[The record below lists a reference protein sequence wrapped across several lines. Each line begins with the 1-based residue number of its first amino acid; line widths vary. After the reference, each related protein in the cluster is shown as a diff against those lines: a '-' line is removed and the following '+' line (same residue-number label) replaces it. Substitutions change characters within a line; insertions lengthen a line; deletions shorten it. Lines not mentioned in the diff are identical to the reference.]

1 MKSKKTLIGLIILCI
16 LIITIISII
25 ILTNNN
31 QEKPSKETKPT
42 QDEIKYNTKED
53 VTEDKLID
61 NILFSDIECTFDG
74 NTSLLTYKI
83 TNQGT
88 EAISLD
94 EYEITIKDKNDN
106 ILAIIAPSITEEIK
120 PNETIETGNSI
131 DIDLT
136 KAYKIELSLTNE

>member
-1 MKSKKTLIGLIILCI
+1 MKSKKTLIGIIILCI

-25 ILTNNN
+25 FLTNNN
-31 QEKPSKETKPT
+31 QEQPSKETKPT
-42 QDEIKYNTKED
+42 QDELKYNVKED
-53 VTEDKLID
+53 ITKDKLIN

-94 EYEITIKDKNDN
+94 EYEITIKDKNNN
-106 ILAIIAPSITEEIK
+106 ILAIISPNIIKKIK
-120 PNETIETGNSI
+120 PNETIETGNAI

-136 KAYKIELSLTNE
+136 QAYKIELTLINK